1 MFEEGLDEDEDEGAN
16 DGINSNGC
24 QDNDD
29 DEIQCIDLQL
39 DEIG

>member
-1 MFEEGLDEDEDEGAN
+1 MFEEGEDEDVSVN
-16 DGINSNGC
+16 DGIDSNGC
-24 QDNDD
+24 QENDD

>member
-1 MFEEGLDEDEDEGAN
+1 MFEEGEDELDGNVRVN
-16 DGINSNGC
+16 DGIDSNGC
-24 QDNDD
+24 QEND